1 VSRKP
6 PVRHT
11 VKGHSRK
18 GRRVDPYFR
27 GKGYPHMLRYASPVV
42 VGFVGTPDR
51 PLILLDEN
59 ISTEVE
65 YKLRNRGYLT
75 VHVTKI
81 FKKGTPDNELSKYV
95 EEHNGIIVTRDA
107 VTFPEPREGGDR
119 VVVNDIPGMD
129 TVDEIVMRLRELSI
143 KPGRRRR

>member
-1 VSRKP
+1 MRKP
-6 PVRHT
+6 PTRHP
-11 VKGHSRK
+11 VKGHTRR

-27 GKGYPHMLRYASPVV
+27 GKGYPHMLRHASPVV
-42 VGFVGTPDR
+42 VGFVGTPDN

-59 ISTEVE
+59 ISPDVE
-65 YKLRNRGYLT
+65 YELRNRGYLT

-95 EEHNGIIVTRDA
+95 EEHNAIIVTRDA
-107 VTFPEPREGGDR
+107 VTFPEPREAGDR
-119 VVVNDIPGMD
+119 IVVKNLPKVK
-129 TVDEIVMRLRELSI
+129 TVDEIVTRLRELGI